1 MMDPKALLTS
11 KEVLERIESIC
22 RRRLY
27 DEQDAE
33 ECYLF
38 VLDNLRD
45 SDYKRLRG
53 FKGKS
58 NIKTYVYT
66 VINSLV
72 SDFRRK
78 KYGRKRIPT
87 VVSRLG
93 EWAEIVYRLVCW
105 EKYTFREAYDIGI
118 IEGLFKGSLQEFME
132 DADPIR
138 QAPCRENPRF
148 VSADDGVNEPMAG
161 FSNPDP
167 NPLDALLEKLDHEK
181 KGKAVSAIR
190 SLMEQLSE
198 EDQFLVRLVYASD
211 HSVAAAARV
220 IGISKSVAG
229 RRLKG
234 LLTKFREQLLKQGI
248 REI

>member
-1 MMDPKALLTS
+1 MMDPKTLLTS
-11 KEVLERIESIC
+11 KEVLDRIESIC

-38 VLDNLRD
+38 VLDSLKA
-45 SDYKRLRG
+45 SEYKRLRG

-78 KYGRKRIPT
+78 KYGRKRIPK

-93 EWAEIVYRLVCW
+93 EWAETVYRLVCW
-105 EKYTFREAYDIGI
+105 EKYTFREAYDISI
-118 IEGLFKGSLQEFME
+118 IEGVFKGSLQEFME
-132 DADPIR
+132 NTDPIR
-138 QAPCRENPRF
+138 HAPCRENPRF
-148 VSADDGVNEPMAG
+148 VSADADEKEPMAG
-161 FSNPDP
+161 FANPDP
-167 NPLDALLEKLDHEK
+167 NPLDALLDKLDHEQK
-181 KGKAVSAIR
+181 EKAVSAIQ
-190 SLMEQLSE
+190 SLMGQLSE

-211 HSVAAAARV
+211 HSVAAASRV